1 MKHKFIMLELYIA
14 LRQSDFCIL
23 VIIRLKLSL
32 LLSLFVFLILGTIL
46 WKGKKVYLQS
56 ICIGN
61 VAHIKIII
69 YQGNSSQRD
78 PRNTCGVNGNVSS

>member
-1 MKHKFIMLELYIA
+1 MKHKFIMLELHIA

-46 WKGKKVYLQS
+46 WKGKKGISPNYLHRKCCPHKNHNIS
-56 ICIGN
+56 R
-61 VAHIKIII
+61 KF
-69 YQGNSSQRD
+69 
-78 PRNTCGVNGNVSS
+78 